1 MFRGD
6 RLYNPYKILGV
17 SSLSTKEEIKE
28 VYKKLCKKYHP
39 DNLETGDTSKFQEIV
54 KAWKFIDEHHV
65 DNGSKSFKHMWKHK
79 TLFSIYKEE

>member
-1 MFRGD
+1 MFRGG